1 VPREIKETDNKE
13 TDNKETDNREVP
25 ELKKEDKPEEN
36 YINDIVKKQME
47 AFQETLINQFRE
59 EFNNEVNKFEEDK
72 KEFQSVKQKH
82 RIKELLLENNLE
94 SEFLEFVYD
103 DDIEVASMKIKGLNT
118 IITNRVEY
126 VVKERLKLNSY
137 TPPSGDSTGSISNKK
152 PPYMV

>member
-1 VPREIKETDNKE
+1 MPGEIKE

-103 DDIEVASMKIKGLNT
+103 DDIEVASMKMKELNT

-137 TPPSGDSTGSISNKK
+137 TPPSGDSITGSISNKK